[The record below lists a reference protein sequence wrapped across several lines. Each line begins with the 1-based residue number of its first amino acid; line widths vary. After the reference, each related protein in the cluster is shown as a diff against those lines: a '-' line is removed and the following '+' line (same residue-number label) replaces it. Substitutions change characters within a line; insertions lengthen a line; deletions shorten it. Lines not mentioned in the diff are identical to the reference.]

1 MWLII
6 FKALFLLNYTELM
19 YNLIIKKYF
28 YSHCIVICLFLF
40 LSCGQSNQFK
50 KDAIRHVH
58 NFGDE
63 RKSDILLEYLINNLE
78 EVREHACLILASM
91 NSTEAIGP
99 LFKIL
104 KSDKVADVRK
114 AAAFALGQYQQESLR
129 DSLYQCFRL
138 EENTSVKHAL
148 LIAIGKCDGAEILLK
163 NKSEID
169 SDYNEPLAEAL
180 FYSIRKHPE
189 QANIIALLTEL
200 ITIEGECRFYA
211 ASALAKMKAD
221 ISITHD
227 KFKSLISDETN
238 VSTRSV
244 LLKCIAISGEN
255 DFAYIDNLFK
265 SEEDYLCRLS
275 IVRGISTWKSS
286 SALKIIQQALKD
298 EHPHIRETAAE
309 YLLNHDTE
317 ISLDLIKQCAIS
329 EKSPRTKYY
338 EYEYLLSKSNAS
350 ESSIISK
357 DLRASY
363 KNEKDEYVRGFMLK
377 AMSADFNNFRFLEEE
392 CFNTTSILIREFS
405 FEALLKIRSS
415 KRFME
420 FASQW
425 EKTTAV
431 QSLEEHFKDI
441 ILECIATY
449 DVSLVALGA
458 GYLRDTS
465 LLGSSKSVLSFPSSD
480 VKFLEDAMSK
490 MRLPRDIESYT
501 ELLKTLRF
509 LEGKT
514 VEGELKPDFNH
525 PIDWDLVERIP
536 VNQHISIVTELG
548 SIEAELWVNDA
559 PGTVANFVKLIQDQF
574 YTNKRL
580 HRVVPGFV
588 IQDGCPRGDGF
599 GSTMQTIRSEFTP
612 RNFDEG
618 VLGMASAGPDTESCQ
633 WFITHTRTPH
643 LNGRYTAFGK
653 VTKGMDILH
662 RLEIGAKI
670 LRIELL
676 PD

>member
-1 MWLII
+1 M
-6 FKALFLLNYTELM
+6 LNSIVMM
-19 YNLIIKKYF
+19 YNLIIKKNF
-28 YSHCIVICLFLF
+28 YSHCLVICIFLF

-50 KDAIRHVH
+50 KDSVRHVY
-58 NFGDE
+58 NFADE
-63 RKSDILLEYLINNLE
+63 RNSEVLIEYLQNESDEI
-78 EVREHACLILASM
+78 REHACLLFGSM
-91 NSTEAIGP
+91 NSKDAIGP

-104 KSDKVADVRK
+104 NSDKVANVRK
-114 AAAFALGQYQQESLR
+114 AAAFSLGQYQQESLR

-138 EENTSVKHAL
+138 EKNESVKNAL
-148 LIAIGKCDGAEILLK
+148 LIAVGKCDGAELLLK
-163 NKSEID
+163 NKTEID
-169 SDYNEPLAEAL
+169 SDFNESLSEAM

-189 QANIIALLTEL
+189 QSSLIPFLTEL

-227 KFKSLISDETN
+227 KIKSLILDESN
-238 VSTRSV
+238 ISTRSV

-255 DFAYIDNLFK
+255 DYAYIDNLFK
-265 SEEDYLCRLS
+265 TEKEYLCRLS
-275 IVRGISTWKSS
+275 IIRGISSWKSS
-286 SALKIIQQALKD
+286 SALKLIQQALKD

-309 YLLNHDTE
+309 YLLNHE
-317 ISLDLIKQCAIS
+317 NELSLDLVKKCASS

-338 EYEYLLSKSNAS
+338 EYEYLLSKSNAI
-350 ESSIISK
+350 ESSELSK
-357 DLRASY
+357 VLRANY
-363 KNEKDEYVRGFMLK
+363 TAEKDEYVRGFMLK
-377 AMSADFNNFRFLEEE
+377 ALSADFNNLPFIEEE

-415 KRFME
+415 KHFPE
-420 FASQW
+420 YALAW
-425 EKTTAV
+425 KKTTSA

-458 GYLRDTS
+458 AYLRDTT
-465 LLGSSKSVLSFPSSD
+465 LLGASKSVLPIPFAD

-501 ELLKTLRF
+501 ELLKTMRF
-509 LEGKT
+509 LEGKA
-514 VEGELKPDFNH
+514 VDGELKPDFNH

-536 VNQHISIVTELG
+536 VNQHIAIVTELG
-548 SIEAELWVNDA
+548 TIEAELWVNDA

-670 LRIELL
+670 MRIELL

>member
-1 MWLII
+1 
-6 FKALFLLNYTELM
+6 M

-28 YSHCIVICLFLF
+28 YSHCLVICIFLF

-50 KDAIRHVH
+50 KDEVRHVY
-58 NFGDE
+58 NFADE
-63 RKSDILLEYLINNLE
+63 RNSEVLIEYLQNKSDEI
-78 EVREHACLILASM
+78 REHACLLFGSM
-91 NSTEAIGP
+91 NSKEAIGP

-104 KSDKVADVRK
+104 KSDKVANVRK
-114 AAAFALGQYQQESLR
+114 AAAFSLGQYQQESLR

-138 EENTSVKHAL
+138 EENAPVKNAL
-148 LIAIGKCDGAEILLK
+148 LVAIGKCDGAEILLK
-163 NKSEID
+163 NRKEID
-169 SDYNEPLAEAL
+169 SDFNESLSEAL

-189 QANIIALLTEL
+189 QEILIPLLTEL
-200 ITIEGECRFYA
+200 IAIDGECRFYA
-211 ASALAKMKAD
+211 ASALSKMKAD
-221 ISITHD
+221 ISTSHD
-227 KFKSLISDETN
+227 KIKSIISDETN
-238 VSTRSV
+238 ISTRSV
-244 LLKCIAISGEN
+244 LLKCISISGEN
-255 DFAYIDNLFK
+255 DFTYIDNLFK
-265 SEEDYLCRLS
+265 TEKDYLCRLS
-275 IVRGISTWKSS
+275 IIRGVSSWKSS
-286 SALKIIQQALKD
+286 SALFIIQQALSD
-298 EHPHIRETAAE
+298 VHPHVRETAAE
-309 YLLNHDTE
+309 YLLNHENE
-317 ISLDLIKQCAIS
+317 ISLDFIKKCASS

-338 EYEYLLSKSNAS
+338 EYEYLLLKSNAL
-350 ESSIISK
+350 ESSEISK
-357 DLRASY
+357 VLKLNYGS
-363 KNEKDEYVRGFMLK
+363 EKDEYVRGFMLK
-377 AMSADFNNFRFLEEE
+377 AMSADFNNLSFIEEE
-392 CFNTTSILIREFS
+392 CFNTTSILIREFC
-405 FEALLKIRSS
+405 FESLLKIRSS
-415 KRFME
+415 KRFPEYAM
-420 FASQW
+420 SW
-425 EKTTAV
+425 KKTITM
-431 QSLEEHFKDI
+431 QSLEDHFKDI

-458 GYLRDTS
+458 TYLRDTS
-465 LLGSSKSVLSFPSSD
+465 LLGSSKSVLPIPFAD

-501 ELLKTLRF
+501 ELLKTMRF

-514 VEGELKPDFNH
+514 VDGELKPDFNH

-536 VNQHISIVTELG
+536 VNQHISIYTELG
-548 SIEAELWVNDA
+548 NIEAELWVNDA
-559 PGTVANFVKLIQDQF
+559 PGTVANFLKLIQDQF

-599 GSTMQTIRSEFTP
+599 GSTMQTIRSEFTT

-653 VTKGMDILH
+653 VTKGMDIVH

>member
-1 MWLII
+1 
-6 FKALFLLNYTELM
+6 LLNSIILM
-19 YNLIIKKYF
+19 YNLIIKKIS
-28 YSHCIVICLFLF
+28 YSHCLVICIFLF

-50 KDAIRHVH
+50 KDAVRHVY
-58 NFGDE
+58 NFADE
-63 RKSDILLEYLINNLE
+63 RNSEVLIEYLQNKSDEI
-78 EVREHACLILASM
+78 REHACLLFGSM
-91 NSTEAIGP
+91 NSNDAIGP
-99 LFKIL
+99 LL
-104 KSDKVADVRK
+104 KVVTSDKYANVRK
-114 AAAFALGQYQQESLR
+114 AAAFSLGQYQQESLR
-129 DSLYQCFRL
+129 DSLYKYFL
-138 EENTSVKHAL
+138 IEENSSVKNAL
-148 LIAIGKCDGAEILLK
+148 LVAIGKCDGAEILLK
-163 NKSEID
+163 NRHEIE
-169 SDYNEPLAEAL
+169 SHYNEYLAEAL

-189 QANIIALLTEL
+189 QATIIPWLIELLNNQ
-200 ITIEGECRFYA
+200 GECRFYA
-211 ASALAKMKAD
+211 ASALSKMKAD
-221 ISITHD
+221 ISSSHD
-227 KFKSLISDETN
+227 KVKSIISDESN

-244 LLKCIAISGEN
+244 LIRCIAISGEN
-255 DFAYIDNLFK
+255 DFNYIENLFK
-265 SEEDYLCRLS
+265 TEKEYLCRLS
-275 IVRGISTWKSS
+275 IVRGISSWKSS
-286 SALKIIQQALKD
+286 SSLKIIQLALSD
-298 EHPHIRETAAE
+298 EHPHVRETAAE
-309 YLLNHDTE
+309 YLLNQE
-317 ISLDLIKQCAIS
+317 NAISLDLIKKCAS
-329 EKSPRTKYY
+329 VEKSPRTKYY
-338 EYEYLLSKSNAS
+338 EYEYLLSKNNSLEAS
-350 ESSIISK
+350 VISELLK
-357 DLRASY
+357 
-363 KNEKDEYVRGFMLK
+363 KNYAAEKDEYVRGYIVK
-377 AMSADFNNFRFLEEE
+377 ALSADFNNLPFIEEE

-415 KRFME
+415 KRFPE
-420 FASQW
+420 YAIAW
-425 EKTTAV
+425 KKTTKI
-431 QSLEEHFKDI
+431 QSLEDHFKDI

-458 GYLRDTS
+458 AYLRDST
-465 LLGSSKSVLSFPSSD
+465 LLGSSKSVLSFPSAD

-501 ELLKTLRF
+501 ELLKTMRF

-536 VNQHISIVTELG
+536 VNQHISIVTDLG
-548 SIEAELWVNDA
+548 TIEAELWVNDA

-599 GSTMQTIRSEFTP
+599 GSTMQTIRSEFTT

-653 VTKGMDILH
+653 VTKGMDIVH

>member
-1 MWLII
+1 M
-6 FKALFLLNYTELM
+6 FNSFVLM
-19 YNLIIKKYF
+19 YNLIIKKNT
-28 YSHCIVICLFLF
+28 YSHCLVICIFLF
-40 LSCGQSNQFK
+40 LSCGQSNHFK
-50 KDAIRHVH
+50 KDEVRHVY
-58 NFGDE
+58 NFADE
-63 RKSDILLEYLINNLE
+63 RNSEVLIEYLQNESDEI
-78 EVREHACLILASM
+78 REHACLLFGSV
-91 NSTEAIGP
+91 NSKEAIGP

-104 KSDKVADVRK
+104 RSDKVANVRK
-114 AAAFALGQYQQESLR
+114 AAAFSLGQYQQESLR
-129 DSLYQCFRL
+129 DSLFHCFRL
-138 EENTSVKHAL
+138 EENGSVKNAL
-148 LIAIGKCDGAEILLK
+148 LIAIGKCDGAELLLK
-163 NKSEID
+163 NKNEID
-169 SDYNEPLAEAL
+169 SDFNESLSEAL

-189 QANIIALLTEL
+189 QEILIPLLTEL
-200 ITIEGECRFYA
+200 IAIDGECRFYA
-211 ASALAKMKAD
+211 ASALSKMKAD
-221 ISITHD
+221 ISTSHD
-227 KFKSLISDETN
+227 KIKSLISDETN

-244 LLKCIAISGEN
+244 LIKCIAISGEN
-255 DFAYIDNLFK
+255 DFAFIENIFK
-265 SEEDYLCRLS
+265 TEKEYLCRLS
-275 IVRGISTWKSS
+275 IIRGVSSWKSS
-286 SALKIIQQALKD
+286 SALKLIQLALKD

-309 YLLNHDTE
+309 FLLNHEHD
-317 ISLDLIKQCAIS
+317 INLDFIKNCASS

-338 EYEYLLSKSNAS
+338 EYEYLLSKSNPI
-350 ESSIISK
+350 ESSEISK
-357 DLRASY
+357 ILKANY
-363 KNEKDEYVRGFMLK
+363 IAEKDEYVRGFILK
-377 AMSADFNNFRFLEEE
+377 ALSADFNNLPFIEEE

-405 FEALLKIRSS
+405 FEVLLKIRSS
-415 KRFME
+415 KHFPEYAM
-420 FASQW
+420 AW
-425 EKTTAV
+425 KKTTSI
-431 QSLEEHFKDI
+431 QSLEDHFKNI

-458 GYLRDTS
+458 VYLRDTT
-465 LLGSSKSVLSFPSSD
+465 LLGTSKSVLPIPYSD

-501 ELLKTLRF
+501 ELLKTMRF

-514 VEGELKPDFNH
+514 VEGELKPEFNH

-599 GSTMQTIRSEFTP
+599 GSTMQTIRSEFTT

-653 VTKGMDILH
+653 VTKGMDIVH

>member
-1 MWLII
+1 
-6 FKALFLLNYTELM
+6 M
-19 YNLIIKKYF
+19 YNLIIKKIS
-28 YSHCIVICLFLF
+28 YSHCLVICIFLF

-50 KDAIRHVH
+50 KDAVRHVY
-58 NFGDE
+58 NFADE
-63 RKSDILLEYLINNLE
+63 RNSEVLIEYLQNKSDEI
-78 EVREHACLILASM
+78 REHACLLFGSM
-91 NSTEAIGP
+91 NSNDAIGP
-99 LFKIL
+99 LL
-104 KSDKVADVRK
+104 KVVTSDKYANVRK
-114 AAAFALGQYQQESLR
+114 AAAFSLGQYQQESLR
-129 DSLYQCFRL
+129 DSLYKYFL
-138 EENTSVKHAL
+138 IEENSSVKNAL
-148 LIAIGKCDGAEILLK
+148 LVAIGKCDGAEILLK
-163 NKSEID
+163 NRHEIE
-169 SDYNEPLAEAL
+169 SHYNEYLAEAL

-189 QANIIALLTEL
+189 QATIIPWLIELLNNQ
-200 ITIEGECRFYA
+200 GECRFYA
-211 ASALAKMKAD
+211 ASALSKMKAD
-221 ISITHD
+221 ISSSHD
-227 KFKSLISDETN
+227 KVKSIISDESN

-244 LLKCIAISGEN
+244 LIRCIAISGEN
-255 DFAYIDNLFK
+255 DFNYIENLFK
-265 SEEDYLCRLS
+265 TEKEYLCRLS
-275 IVRGISTWKSS
+275 IVRGISSWKSS
-286 SALKIIQQALKD
+286 SSLKIIQLALSD
-298 EHPHIRETAAE
+298 EHPHVRETAAE
-309 YLLNHDTE
+309 YLLNQE
-317 ISLDLIKQCAIS
+317 NAISLDLIKKCAS
-329 EKSPRTKYY
+329 VEKSPRTKYY
-338 EYEYLLSKSNAS
+338 EYEYLLSKNNSLEAS
-350 ESSIISK
+350 VISELLK
-357 DLRASY
+357 
-363 KNEKDEYVRGFMLK
+363 KNYAAEKDEYVRGYIVK
-377 AMSADFNNFRFLEEE
+377 ALSADFNNLPFIEEE

-415 KRFME
+415 KRFPE
-420 FASQW
+420 YAIAW
-425 EKTTAV
+425 KKTTKI
-431 QSLEEHFKDI
+431 QSLEDHFKDI

-458 GYLRDTS
+458 AYLRDST
-465 LLGSSKSVLSFPSSD
+465 LLGSSKSVLSFPSAD

-501 ELLKTLRF
+501 ELLKTMRF

-536 VNQHISIVTELG
+536 VNQHISIVTDLG
-548 SIEAELWVNDA
+548 TIEAELWVNDA

-599 GSTMQTIRSEFTP
+599 GSTMQTIRSEFTT

-653 VTKGMDILH
+653 VTKGMDIVH

>member
-1 MWLII
+1 V
-6 FKALFLLNYTELM
+6 
-19 YNLIIKKYF
+19 YNF
-28 YSHCIVICLFLF
+28 
-40 LSCGQSNQFK
+40 
-50 KDAIRHVH
+50 A
-58 NFGDE
+58 DE
-63 RKSDILLEYLINNLE
+63 RNSEILIEYLQNESDEI
-78 EVREHACLILASM
+78 REHACLLFGSM
-91 NSTEAIGP
+91 NSNEAMGP
-99 LFKIL
+99 LL
-104 KSDKVADVRK
+104 KVVTSDKSANVRK
-114 AAAFALGQYQQESLR
+114 AAAFSLGQYQQETLR
-129 DSLYQCFRL
+129 DSLYKYFL
-138 EENTSVKHAL
+138 VEENSSVKDAL
-148 LIAIGKCDGAEILLK
+148 LVAIGKCDGAEILLK
-163 NKSEID
+163 NRNEID
-169 SDYNEPLAEAL
+169 SDFNESLAEAL
-180 FYSIRKHPE
+180 FYSIRKHPD
-189 QANIIALLTEL
+189 QASIIPWLIELLNNQ
-200 ITIEGECRFYA
+200 GECRFYA
-211 ASALAKMKAD
+211 ASALSKMKAD
-221 ISITHD
+221 ISSSHD
-227 KFKSLISDETN
+227 KIKTIISDESN

-244 LLKCIAISGEN
+244 LMRCIAISGEN
-255 DFAYIDNLFK
+255 DFTFIDNLFK
-265 SEEDYLCRLS
+265 SEKEYLCRLS
-275 IVRGISTWKSS
+275 IVRGLSSWKSS
-286 SALKIIQQALKD
+286 TALKLIQQALKD

-309 YLLNHDTE
+309 YLLNHE
-317 ISLDLIKQCAIS
+317 QSISLDLIKQCAS
-329 EKSPRTKYY
+329 TEKSPRTKYY
-338 EYEYLLSKSNAS
+338 EYEYLLSKTNSQEAS
-350 ESSIISK
+350 VVSELLK
-357 DLRASY
+357 
-363 KNEKDEYVRGFMLK
+363 KNYAAEKDEYVRGYIVK
-377 AMSADFNNFRFLEEE
+377 ALSADFNNLPFIEEE

-415 KRFME
+415 KRFPE
-420 FASQW
+420 YAIAW
-425 EKTTAV
+425 KKTTSA

-458 GYLRDTS
+458 GYLRDTT
-465 LLGSSKSVLSFPSSD
+465 LLGSSKSVLPIPFAD

-501 ELLKTLRF
+501 ELLKTMRF

-536 VNQHISIVTELG
+536 VNQHIAIVTELG

-559 PGTVANFVKLIQDQF
+559 PGTVSNFVKLIQDQF

-599 GSTMQTIRSEFTP
+599 GSTMQTIRSEFTT

-643 LNGRYTAFGK
+643 LNGRYTAFGR
-653 VTKGMDILH
+653 VTKGMDIVH

>member
-1 MWLII
+1 
-6 FKALFLLNYTELM
+6 M
-19 YNLIIKKYF
+19 YILIIKKFF
-28 YSHCIVICLFLF
+28 YSHSFVICLFL
-40 LSCGQSNQFK
+40 LVSCGQSNQFK

-58 NFGDE
+58 IFGDE
-63 RKSDILLEYLINNLE
+63 RKSDIILEYLDNKSDDI
-78 EVREHACLILASM
+78 REHACLILASM
-91 NSTEAIGP
+91 NSNEAIGS

-104 KSDKVADVRK
+104 KSDKISAVRK
-114 AAAFALGQYQQESLR
+114 AAAFALGQYQKESLR

-148 LIAIGKCDGAEILLK
+148 LIAIGKCDGAELLCK
-163 NKSEID
+163 NKNEID
-169 SDYNEPLAEAL
+169 SDFNESLAEAL

-189 QANIIALLTEL
+189 QASLLPLLNEL
-200 ITIEGECRFYA
+200 ISIDGECRFYA
-211 ASALAKMKAD
+211 ASALAKMKVD

-227 KFKSLISDETN
+227 KIKSLISDETN

-244 LLKCIAISGEN
+244 LLKCIALSGEN

-275 IVRGISTWKSS
+275 IVRGISSWKSS
-286 SALKIIQQALKD
+286 SALKIIEQALKD

-329 EKSPRTKYY
+329 EKSPRAKYY
-338 EYEYLLSKSNAS
+338 EYEYLLAKSNAS
-350 ESSIISK
+350 ESIEMSK
-357 DLRASY
+357 VIKTNYIA
-363 KNEKDEYVRGFMLK
+363 EKDEYVRGFILK

-425 EKTTAV
+425 DKTITA
-431 QSLEEHFKDI
+431 QSLEDHFKDI

-458 GYLRDTS
+458 TYLRDTT
-465 LLGSSKSVLSFPSSD
+465 LLGTSKSVLSIPCSD
-480 VKFLEDAMSK
+480 VKFLDDAMSK
-490 MRLPRDIESYT
+490 MRLPRDIESYA
-501 ELLKTLRF
+501 ELLKTIRF
-509 LEGKT
+509 LEGK
-514 VEGELKPDFNH
+514 VVDGDIKPDFNH

-548 SIEAELWVNDA
+548 NIEAELWVNDA
-559 PGTVANFVKLIQDQF
+559 PGTVANFVNLIQDQF

-653 VTKGMDILH
+653 VTGGMDIVH

>member
-1 MWLII
+1 V
-6 FKALFLLNYTELM
+6 
-19 YNLIIKKYF
+19 YNF
-28 YSHCIVICLFLF
+28 
-40 LSCGQSNQFK
+40 
-50 KDAIRHVH
+50 A
-58 NFGDE
+58 DE
-63 RKSDILLEYLINNLE
+63 RNSEVLIEYLQNESDEL
-78 EVREHACLILASM
+78 RERACLLFGSM
-91 NSTEAIGP
+91 NSKEAIAP

-104 KSDKVADVRK
+104 KSDKDVNVRK
-114 AAAFALGQYQQESLR
+114 AAAFSLGQYQQETLR
-129 DSLYQCFRL
+129 DSLYKYFL
-138 EENTSVKHAL
+138 VEVNSSVKNAL
-148 LIAIGKCDGAEILLK
+148 LVAIGKCDGAEILLK
-163 NKSEID
+163 NRKEIKSYYDE
-169 SDYNEPLAEAL
+169 SLAEAL

-189 QANIIALLTEL
+189 QANIIPLLNEL
-200 ITIEGECRFYA
+200 INNQGECRFYA
-211 ASALAKMKAD
+211 ASALSKIKAD
-221 ISITHD
+221 ITSSHD
-227 KFKSLISDETN
+227 KIKSIISDESN

-244 LLKCIAISGEN
+244 LIRCIAISGEN
-255 DFAYIDNLFK
+255 DLAYIDNLFK
-265 SEEDYLCRLS
+265 SEKEYLCRLS
-275 IVRGISTWKSS
+275 IIRGISSWKSS
-286 SALKIIQQALKD
+286 TASKLIQLALND

-309 YLLNHDTE
+309 YLLNHENE
-317 ISLDLIKQCAIS
+317 ISLDLVKKCAS
-329 EKSPRTKYY
+329 VEKSPRTKYY
-338 EYEYLLSKSNAS
+338 EYEYLLSKSKTQ
-350 ESSIISK
+350 ESSVIS
-357 DLRASY
+357 DLLK
-363 KNEKDEYVRGFMLK
+363 KNYSTEKDEYVRGYIVK
-377 AMSADFNNFRFLEEE
+377 ALSADFSNLPFIEEE
-392 CFNTTSILIREFS
+392 CFNTTSILIREFC

-415 KRFME
+415 KHFPE
-420 FASQW
+420 YAQAW
-425 EKTTAV
+425 KKTTSA
-431 QSLEEHFKDI
+431 QSLDDHFKDI

-458 GYLRDTS
+458 GYLRDTT
-465 LLGSSKSVLSFPSSD
+465 LLGSSKSVLPIPYAD

-509 LEGKT
+509 LEGKA
-514 VEGELKPDFNH
+514 VDGDLKAEFNH

-536 VNQHISIVTELG
+536 VNQHIAIVTEFG

-599 GSTMQTIRSEFTP
+599 GSTMQTIRSEFTT

-653 VTKGMDILH
+653 VTKGMDIVH

>member
-1 MWLII
+1 
-6 FKALFLLNYTELM
+6 M
-19 YNLIIKKYF
+19 YILTIKKYF
-28 YSHCIVICLFLF
+28 YSHSFVICLFLL
-40 LSCGQSNQFK
+40 LSCGQANQFK
-50 KDAIRHVH
+50 KDALRHVH

-63 RKSDILLEYLINNLE
+63 RKSDIVLEYLNNKADDI
-78 EVREHACLILASM
+78 REHACLILASM
-91 NSTEAIGP
+91 NSSEAIGS

-104 KSDKVADVRK
+104 KSDKVSAVRK
-114 AAAFALGQYQQESLR
+114 AAAFALGQYQKESLR

-148 LIAIGKCDGAEILLK
+148 LIAIGKCDGAELLFK
-163 NKSEID
+163 NKKEID
-169 SDYNEPLAEAL
+169 SDFNESLAEAL

-189 QANIIALLTEL
+189 QASLIPLLNEL
-200 ITIEGECRFYA
+200 ISIDGECRFYA
-211 ASALAKMKAD
+211 ASALSKVKAD
-221 ISITHD
+221 ISITYD
-227 KFKSLISDETN
+227 KIKLLIPNESN

-244 LLKCIAISGEN
+244 LLKCLAISGEK
-255 DFAYIDNLFK
+255 DFAYIDNLLK
-265 SEEDYLCRLS
+265 KEREYICRLS
-275 IVRGISTWKSS
+275 ILRGVSSWKSAS
-286 SALKIIQQALKD
+286 SFKIIEQALKD

-317 ISLDLIKQCAIS
+317 ISLDLVKKCALN
-329 EKSPRTKYY
+329 EKSPRTKYF
-338 EYEYLLSKSNAS
+338 EYEYLLSKSNAV
-350 ESSIISK
+350 ESSEISK
-357 DLRASY
+357 VIKTNYIA
-363 KNEKDEYVRGFMLK
+363 EKDEYVRGFMLK
-377 AMSADFNNFRFLEEE
+377 ALSADFNNFRFLEEE

-425 EKTTAV
+425 GKTITV
-431 QSLEEHFKDI
+431 QSLEDHFKDI

-458 GYLRDTS
+458 TYLRDTT
-465 LLGSSKSVLSFPSSD
+465 LPGTSKSVLSIPYSD
-480 VKFLEDAMSK
+480 VKFLDDAMSK

-501 ELLKTLRF
+501 ELLKTIRF
-509 LEGKT
+509 LEGK
-514 VEGELKPDFNH
+514 VVDGDLKPEFNH

-536 VNQHISIVTELG
+536 VDQHIAIVTEFG

-559 PGTVANFVKLIQDQF
+559 PGTVANFVNLIQNQF

-643 LNGRYTAFGK
+643 LNGRYIAFGK
-653 VTKGMDILH
+653 VTKGMDIVH